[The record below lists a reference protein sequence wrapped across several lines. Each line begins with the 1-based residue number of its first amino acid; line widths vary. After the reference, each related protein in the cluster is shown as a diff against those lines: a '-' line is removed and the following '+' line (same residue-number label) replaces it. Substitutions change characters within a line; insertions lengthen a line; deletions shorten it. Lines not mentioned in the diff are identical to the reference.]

1 MRAIIEAAWEN
12 RSLLNEER
20 TIQAI
25 EHVIEEID
33 KGRLRVAEPIADGEW
48 QVNEWVKKAV
58 ILYFPI
64 RKMETI
70 EVGPF
75 EFHDKMALKSNYEAL
90 GVRVVP
96 PAVGWLTAGGSL
108 YDPQF
113 FALGLFFFVWQVPHF
128 WLLVMLHHGD
138 YSNAGYPTVM
148 RLFGRFSLQRL
159 TFTWLLMTIATGYFM
174 AIIFDIQ
181 SIVVALLLIVTSLL
195 AFTSSLQLLKQSFE
209 LKDARKVFVQINLA
223 FLAAVIFV
231 SIDQYLKFNF

>member
-1 MRAIIEAAWEN
+1 
-12 RSLLNEER
+12 
-20 TIQAI
+20 
-25 EHVIEEID
+25 
-33 KGRLRVAEPIADGEW
+33 
-48 QVNEWVKKAV
+48 
-58 ILYFPI
+58 
-64 RKMETI
+64 
-70 EVGPF
+70 
-75 EFHDKMALKSNYEAL
+75 
-90 GVRVVP
+90 
-96 PAVGWLTAGGSL
+96 
-108 YDPQF
+108 
-113 FALGLFFFVWQVPHF
+113 
-128 WLLVMLHHGD
+128 MLHHGD